1 MSAPVQSRDA
11 GQDKSGQQLELDIS
25 GMTCAACA
33 NRIERK
39 LNKLDGVT
47 AMVNLA
53 TERALVQG
61 LGPADAPLA
70 IQTVEKAGYG
80 AAVHDDEDDTW
91 TQRAAEERTSS
102 LRRRLGVAAIIS
114 VPLMALTFQLA
125 LIPSVR
131 FPGWQLTCVLMALPI
146 VTWCAWPFHR
156 ATIRGLQHR
165 SLSMDTLISLGATV
179 SFLWAVWTLFYPS
192 RDAGYWLGFG
202 RTPAGAD
209 SIYLDVAAGMVTFQL
224 AGRYFESRARRRAGE
239 VLHALGNLA
248 VKEVRRLLP
257 DGSTETIG
265 AEKLAVGESYLVLP
279 GERFVADGT
288 ITEGSSTIDTSAM
301 TGESVPAEVTEG
313 DAVLGGTTNLTG
325 RLAVRAEAVGAR
337 TRLAQMAAIADEA
350 QRRKSR
356 VQKMADK
363 VTQYFVPSVIVI
375 AILVAIGWV
384 VTTGSIPR
392 ALAVGVAVL
401 IIACPCALGLATPTA
416 LMVGVGRAGQLG
428 ILVKGQDALESSG
441 KIDTVVLDKTG
452 TLTTGTMAVTDV
464 ICADGLTPSDVLHPA
479 AAVERSSEH
488 PIARAIVT
496 VAEDLATLGDP
507 VEPASTTTAEHV
519 EAPAAATPMAKLVE
533 ASVSQPGHSPV
544 VTDFSALP
552 GWGARALVD
561 GHECVVGRIDAQA
574 TGDPAT
580 DEAWAH
586 DAIDKAESTGSV
598 AVAVRLDGVLV
609 GIVTLADQIKPSAQS
624 AIAKLN
630 ELGLHTVL
638 LTGDSQRVANHV
650 AKELGIEQVRARVLP
665 DEKSGVVQQLR
676 DEGRN
681 VAMVG
686 DGINDSAALA
696 TANLGIALGQGT
708 EIAMKSADII
718 IVRDDLRTVVDA
730 IHLSRRTIRTIKLNL
745 VWAFGYNIAAI
756 PIAAAGLLN
765 PLIAAAAM
773 AMSSVLVVS
782 NSLRLR
788 TYEPVE

>member
-1 MSAPVQSRDA
+1 MSAPVTPRPATHGGSETL
-11 GQDKSGQQLELDIS
+11 GQQLELDIS

-61 LGPADAPLA
+61 LGPDDAELA
-70 IQTVEKAGYG
+70 IATVEKAGYG

-102 LRRRLGVAAIIS
+102 LRRRMGVAGLLSI
-114 VPLMALTFQLA
+114 PLMSLTLQLA
-125 LIPSVR
+125 LVPSVR
-131 FPGWQLTCVLMALPI
+131 FPGWQLVCVLLALPI

-156 ATIRGLQHR
+156 ATIRGIRHR

-179 SFLWAVWTLFYPS
+179 SFLWALWTLKYPAT
-192 RDAGYWLGFG
+192 DAGWWLGFG
-202 RTPAGAD
+202 TTPAGAD
-209 SIYLDVAAGMVTFQL
+209 AVYLDVAAGMVTFQL

-248 VKEVRRLLP
+248 AKEVRLLLP
-257 DGSTETIG
+257 DGSTQTVPADQLQRG
-265 AEKLAVGESYLVLP
+265 QQYVVLP
-279 GERFVADGT
+279 GERLVADGT
-288 ITEGSSTIDTSAM
+288 IIEGSSTIDTSAM
-301 TGESVPAEVTEG
+301 TGESIPAETGVG

-325 RLAVRAEAVGAR
+325 RLVVTAEAVGAR

-356 VQKMADK
+356 AQKLADRI
-363 VTQYFVPSVIVI
+363 TQYFVPAVIVLAIVVGI
-375 AILVAIGWV
+375 AWYLA
-384 VTTGSIPR
+384 TGSGAR
-392 ALAVGVAVL
+392 ALANGVAVL

-441 KIDTVVLDKTG
+441 RIDTVVLDKTG
-452 TLTTGTMAVTDV
+452 TLTTGRMAVTNV
-464 ICADGLTPSDVLHPA
+464 VPAPGLTPSDVLVPA

-488 PIARAIVT
+488 PIAAAIVT
-496 VAEDLATLGDP
+496 VADDLAAITTNDEHRGAQDP
-507 VEPASTTTAEHV
+507 A
-519 EAPAAATPMAKLVE
+519 
-533 ASVSQPGHSPV
+533 PV
-544 VTDFSALP
+544 VTDFRALP
-552 GWGARALVD
+552 GWGARALVN
-561 GHECVVGRIDAQA
+561 GQECVVGRLDAHA
-574 TGDPAT
+574 SSASTTFPAP
-580 DEAWAH
+580 EPAEGWAV
-586 DAIDKAESTGSV
+586 DAIEMAERDGSV
-598 AVAVRLDGVLV
+598 AVAVRLDGRLLGV
-609 GIVTLADQIKPSAQS
+609 ISMADQIKPSAQR
-624 AIAKLN
+624 AVDRLK
-630 ELGLHTVL
+630 EMGLRTVL
-638 LTGDSQRVANHV
+638 LTGDSALVARHV
-650 AKELGIEQVRARVLP
+650 AQQLDIDEVRARVLP
-665 DEKSGVVQQLR
+665 DEKSTVVQELR

-696 TANLGIALGQGT
+696 TANLGIAMGQGT

-718 IVRDDLRTVVDA
+718 IVRDDLRTLVDA
-730 IHLSRRTIRTIKLNL
+730 IQLSRRTISTIKMNL
-745 VWAFGYNIAAI
+745 VWAFGYNVAAI

-773 AMSSVLVVS
+773 ALSSVLVVT

-788 TYEPVE
+788 TYEPLE

>member
-1 MSAPVQSRDA
+1 MSAPAQSRDA

-102 LRRRLGVAAIIS
+102 LRRRLGVAAVIS

-146 VTWCAWPFHR
+146 VSWCAWPFHR
-156 ATIRGLQHR
+156 ATLRGLQHR

-239 VLHALGNLA
+239 VLHALSNLA
-248 VKEVRRLLP
+248 AKEVRRLLP
-257 DGSTETIG
+257 DGSTEMVG
-265 AEKLAVGESYLVLP
+265 AEKLAVGERYLVLP

-288 ITEGSSTIDTSAM
+288 IEEGSSTIDTSAM
-301 TGESVPAEVTEG
+301 TGESVPAEVVAG

-325 RLAVRAEAVGAR
+325 RLVVLAQAVGAR

-375 AILVAIGWV
+375 AILVAVGWMV
-384 VTTGSIPR
+384 ATGSVAR

-464 ICADGLTPSDVLHPA
+464 IPAPGLTPSDVLAPA

-488 PIARAIVT
+488 PIAAAIVK
-496 VAEDLATLGDP
+496 VADDLARLAGP
-507 VEPASTTTAEHV
+507 NATTTAEPGEAPVTEPAELTAMAEPV
-519 EAPAAATPMAKLVE
+519 EAPA
-533 ASVSQPGHSPV
+533 PV
-544 VTDFSALP
+544 VTDFRALP

-561 GHECVVGRIDAQA
+561 GKECIVGRLDASGTDGSTPA
-574 TGDPAT
+574 PDDETWARETITRAEGTGA
-580 DEAWAH
+580 
-586 DAIDKAESTGSV
+586 V
-598 AVAVRLDGVLV
+598 AVAVRLDGRLLGV
-609 GIVTLADQIKPSAQS
+609 VTLADQIKPSAGA
-624 AIAKLN
+624 AIQKLTAM
-630 ELGLHTVL
+630 GLRTVL
-638 LTGDSQRVANHV
+638 LTGDSELVANHV
-650 AKELGIEQVRARVLP
+650 AQELGITEVRARVLP
-665 DEKSGVVQQLR
+665 DQKSAVVQQLR

-718 IVRDDLRTVVDA
+718 IVRDDLRTVVDT
-730 IHLSRRTIRTIKLNL
+730 IHLSRRTIRTIKINL

>member
-1 MSAPVQSRDA
+1 MTVSAAAEPRRDSLETPVP
-11 GQDKSGQQLELDIS
+11 QLELDIS

-61 LGPADAPLA
+61 LGPDDAPLA
-70 IQTVEKAGYG
+70 ISTVEKAGYG
-80 AAVHDDEDDTW
+80 AIVHDDEDDTW

-102 LRRRLGVAAIIS
+102 LRRRLGVAALLSI
-114 VPLMALTFQLA
+114 PLGSLTLQLA
-125 LIPSVR
+125 LVPSVR
-131 FPGWQLTCVLMALPI
+131 FTGWQLVCLLLALPI

-156 ATIRGLQHR
+156 ATVRGLRHK
-165 SLSMDTLISLGATV
+165 SLSMDTLISLGAVV
-179 SFLWAVWTLFYPS
+179 SFGWAVWTLFLPS
-192 RDAGYWLGFG
+192 KDAGYWLGFG

-209 SIYLDVAAGMVTFQL
+209 AVYLDVAAGMVTFQL

-257 DGSTETIG
+257 DGSTELV
-265 AEKLAVGESYLVLP
+265 AADQLKVGEKYVVLP
-279 GERFVADGT
+279 GERFVADGS
-288 ITEGSSTIDTSAM
+288 IVDGASTIDTSAM
-301 TGESVPAEVTEG
+301 TGESVPAEVTTG

-325 RLAVRAEAVGAR
+325 RLVVDAEAVGMR
-337 TRLAQMAAIADEA
+337 TRLAQMASIADEA

-356 VQKMADK
+356 VQKLADR
-363 VTQYFVPSVIVI
+363 VTQYFVPAVIVI
-375 AILVAIGWV
+375 AIVVGLAWFLV
-384 VTTGSIPR
+384 TGSPSR
-392 ALAVGVAVL
+392 ALANGVAVL

-428 ILVKGQDALESSG
+428 ILVKGQDALETSG

-452 TLTTGTMAVTDV
+452 TLTTGRMAVTDV
-464 ICADGLTPSDVLHPA
+464 LCAEGVTPSAVLRPA

-488 PIARAIVT
+488 PIAAAIVK
-496 VAEDLATLGDP
+496 VAGDLAAAKRNPSTSSGNEDP
-507 VEPASTTTAEHV
+507 SASTVTTPASTITTPAEPV
-519 EAPAAATPMAKLVE
+519 EA
-533 ASVSQPGHSPV
+533 PV
-544 VTDFSALP
+544 VTDFRALP
-552 GWGARALVD
+552 GWGARAVVD
-561 GHECVVGRIDAQA
+561 GKECVVGRIDAA
-574 TGDPAT
+574 GAHKD
-580 DEAWAH
+580 DAWAAS
-586 DAIDKAESTGSV
+586 AIEAAERTGAV
-598 AVAVRLDGVLV
+598 AVAVRLDGRLV
-609 GIVTLADQIKPSAQS
+609 GVVTMADQVKPSAAA
-624 AIAKLN
+624 AIEKLT
-630 ELGLHTVL
+630 EMGLRTVL
-638 LTGDSQRVANHV
+638 LTGDSELVARHV
-650 AKELGIEQVRARVLP
+650 AEQLGITEVRARVLP
-665 DEKSGVVQQLR
+665 DEKSAAIDALR
-676 DEGRN
+676 EEGRI

-708 EIAMKSADII
+708 DIAMKSADII

-730 IHLSRRTIRTIKLNL
+730 VALSRKTIRTIRINL

>member
-1 MSAPVQSRDA
+1 MSAPVQSRRDGA
-11 GQDKSGQQLELDIS
+11 SPTDKQLELDIS

-61 LGPADAPLA
+61 LGTSNDDVALA
-70 IQTVEKAGYG
+70 ISTVEKAGYG
-80 AAVHDDEDDTW
+80 AALHDDEDDTW
-91 TQRAAEERTSS
+91 TQRAAAERTSS
-102 LRRRLGVAAIIS
+102 LRRRMGVAGLLSI
-114 VPLMALTFQLA
+114 PLMSLTLQLA
-125 LIPSVR
+125 LVPSVR
-131 FPGWQLTCVLMALPI
+131 FPGWQLVCVLLALPI

-156 ATIRGLQHR
+156 ATVRGIRHR

-179 SFLWAVWTLFYPS
+179 SFLWALWTLKYPAT
-192 RDAGYWLGFG
+192 DAGYWLGFG

-209 SIYLDVAAGMVTFQL
+209 AVYLDVAAGMVTFQL

-248 VKEVRRLLP
+248 AKQARRLLP
-257 DGSTETIG
+257 DGTTEMIP
-265 AEKLAVGESYLVLP
+265 AEELRRGDSYVVLP
-279 GERFVADGT
+279 GERFVADGS
-288 ITEGSSTIDTSAM
+288 IADGSSTIDSSAM
-301 TGESVPAEVTEG
+301 TGESVPVEAAPG

-325 RLAVRAEAVGAR
+325 RLVVLAEAVGAR

-363 VTQYFVPSVIVI
+363 VTQYFVPSVIVL
-375 AILVAIGWV
+375 AIV
-384 VTTGSIPR
+384 VGLAWFFATGSGAR
-392 ALAVGVAVL
+392 ALANGVAVL

-441 KIDTVVLDKTG
+441 RIDTVVLDKTG
-452 TLTTGTMAVTDV
+452 TLTTGRMAVTDV
-464 ICADGLTPSDVLHPA
+464 VPAPGLTPSDVLVPA

-496 VAEDLATLGDP
+496 VADDLTALTGPSTSSGTEEGSRTDR
-507 VEPASTTTAEHV
+507 STTMAEPPH
-519 EAPAAATPMAKLVE
+519 
-533 ASVSQPGHSPV
+533 
-544 VTDFSALP
+544 VTDFRALL

-561 GHECVVGRIDAQA
+561 GKECIVGRLDTVTAA
-574 TGDPAT
+574 SPTTPEPVEGWAT
-580 DEAWAH
+580 D
-586 DAIDKAESTGSV
+586 AITSAERAGAV
-598 AVAVRLDGVLV
+598 AVAVRHDGTLLGV
-609 GIVTLADQIKPSAQS
+609 VTMADQVKPSAQS
-624 AIAKLN
+624 AVEKLK
-630 ELGLHTVL
+630 EMGLRTVL
-638 LTGDSQRVANHV
+638 LTGDSELVANHV
-650 AKELGIEQVRARVLP
+650 AAQLGIDEVRARVLP
-665 DEKSGVVQQLR
+665 DEKSGVVQSLR

-696 TANLGIALGQGT
+696 TANLGIAMGQGT

-718 IVRDDLRTVVDA
+718 IVRDDLRTLVDA
-730 IHLSRRTIRTIKLNL
+730 IQLSRRTISTIKMNL

-788 TYEPVE
+788 TYEPVD

>member
-1 MSAPVQSRDA
+1 MGAAATTQPGA
-11 GQDKSGQQLELDIS
+11 GTATSTGKQLELDIS

-33 NRIERK
+33 TRIERK

-61 LGPADAPLA
+61 LGPDDAALA
-70 IQTVEKAGYG
+70 ISTVEKAGYG

-91 TQRAAEERTSS
+91 TQRAAEERTTS
-102 LRRRLGVAAIIS
+102 LRRRLMVAALVS
-114 VPLMALTFQLA
+114 VPLMSLTLQLA
-125 LIPSVR
+125 LVPSVR
-131 FPGWQLTCVLMALPI
+131 FPHWEVLCIAMAFPI

-156 ATIRGLQHR
+156 ATLRGIRHR

-179 SFLWAVWTLFYPS
+179 SFLWSLWAVAHPS
-192 RDAGYWLGFG
+192 TEAGYWLGFG

-209 SIYLDVAAGMVTFQL
+209 AIYLDVAAGMVTFQL

-257 DGSTETIG
+257 DGREELVP
-265 AEKLAVGESYLVLP
+265 AEQLAVGDHYLVLP
-279 GERFVADGT
+279 GERFVADGSVVDGT
-288 ITEGSSTIDTSAM
+288 STIDTSAM
-301 TGESVPAEVTEG
+301 TGESVPAEVG
-313 DAVLGGTTNLTG
+313 VGAAVLGGTTNLTG
-325 RLAVRAEAVGAR
+325 RLVVAAEAVGAR

-356 VQKMADK
+356 VQRLADR
-363 VTQYFVPSVIVI
+363 VTQYFVPAVIVI
-375 AILVAIGWV
+375 AVLVAAGWWLS
-384 VTTGSIPR
+384 TGSASR
-392 ALAVGVAVL
+392 SLATGVAVL

-428 ILVKGQDALESSG
+428 ILVKGQDALETSG
-441 KIDTVVLDKTG
+441 RIDTVVLDKTG

-464 ICADGLTPSDVLHPA
+464 VCADGHTPSDVLRPA

-488 PIARAIVT
+488 PIAAAIVR
-496 VAEDLATLGDP
+496 AADDLAALTRNP
-507 VEPASTTTAEHV
+507 STSSGNAGTTAEPV
-519 EAPAAATPMAKLVE
+519 EAPRTTAEPVE
-533 ASVSQPGHSPV
+533 A
-544 VTDFSALP
+544 FRALP
-552 GWGARALVD
+552 GWGAQALVD
-561 GHECVVGRIDAQA
+561 GREVVVGRLDAAPSTSSGNGNSSSRNGGDEWARA
-574 TGDPAT
+574 TI
-580 DEAWAH
+580 ER
-586 DAIDKAESTGSV
+586 AESTG
-598 AVAVRLDGVLV
+598 AITVAVRVAGRVVGV
-609 GIVTLADQIKPSAQS
+609 ITLADQVKASASS
-624 AIAKLN
+624 AVEQLRGM
-630 ELGLHTVL
+630 GLRTVL
-638 LTGDSQRVANHV
+638 LTGDSELVARQVAGRVV
-650 AKELGIEQVRARVLP
+650 IDEVRARVLP
-665 DEKSGVVQQLR
+665 DEKSAVVQQLR
-676 DEGRN
+676 DEGHV

-708 EIAMKSADII
+708 DIAMKSADII

-730 IHLSRRTIRTIKLNL
+730 VQLSRRTIRTIRMNL

-756 PIAAAGLLN
+756 PIAAAGYLN
-765 PLIAAAAM
+765 PLIAAGAM

-788 TYEPVE
+788 TYEPAQ